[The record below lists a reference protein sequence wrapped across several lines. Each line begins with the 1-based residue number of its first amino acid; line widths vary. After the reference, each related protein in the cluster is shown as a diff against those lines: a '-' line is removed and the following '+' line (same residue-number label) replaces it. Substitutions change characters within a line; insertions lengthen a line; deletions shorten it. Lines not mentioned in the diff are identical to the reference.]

1 MREPSADACNVA
13 STHSVGTPA
22 RCHRTH
28 RHNHRAP
35 RPGSEAST
43 HNGPRIKCGFGASY
57 LTGGPVMPS
66 QGQLSRLVVIAP
78 DWLAGQVI
86 RVRSTRMTVG
96 RGQTDVYL
104 DDPQVSCIHAAL
116 IARDEQLA
124 VEDLGSGSGTT
135 VNGMRVH
142 ARQPLQIGDVV
153 GFGPVAAVVDSDAGN
168 PSASPFV
175 PDGQPPVGASFG
187 AGD

>member
-1 MREPSADACNVA
+1 MLNE
-13 STHSVGTPA
+13 
-22 RCHRTH
+22 
-28 RHNHRAP
+28 
-35 RPGSEAST
+35 
-43 HNGPRIKCGFGASY
+43 
-57 LTGGPVMPS
+57 
-66 QGQLSRLVVIAP
+66 QQLSRLVVIAP
-78 DWLAGQVI
+78 EWLAGQVI

-104 DDPQVSCIHAAL
+104 DDPQVSRIHAAL
-116 IARDEQLA
+116 IARDEQLS

-153 GFGPVAAVVDSDAGN
+153 GFGPVVAVVDSDAGN
-168 PSASPFV
+168 PSAAPFV
-175 PDGQPPVGASFG
+175 PDGQPPVPASFG

>member
-1 MREPSADACNVA
+1 
-13 STHSVGTPA
+13 
-22 RCHRTH
+22 
-28 RHNHRAP
+28 
-35 RPGSEAST
+35 
-43 HNGPRIKCGFGASY
+43 
-57 LTGGPVMPS
+57 MPNER
-66 QGQLSRLVVIAP
+66 QLSRLVVIAP
-78 DWLAGQVI
+78 EWLAGQVI

-104 DDPQVSCIHAAL
+104 DDPQVSRIHAAL
-116 IARDEQLA
+116 IARDEQLS

-135 VNGMRVH
+135 VNGMRLH

-153 GFGPVAAVVDSDAGN
+153 GFGPVVAVVDSDAGN

-175 PDGQPPVGASFG
+175 PDGQPPVPASFG